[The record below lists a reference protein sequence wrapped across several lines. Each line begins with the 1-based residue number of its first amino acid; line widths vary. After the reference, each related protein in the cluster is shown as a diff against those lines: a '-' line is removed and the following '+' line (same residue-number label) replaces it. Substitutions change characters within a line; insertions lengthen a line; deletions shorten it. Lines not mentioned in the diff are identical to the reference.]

1 MVSGSPERLFQK
13 VGPRVLARPIAGTR
27 PRGRT
32 EAEDLALERELL
44 ASTKERAEHVMLVDL
59 LRNDLA
65 RVARPGTVRVRE
77 LFTVER
83 YAHVMHL
90 VSEVE
95 GRTGASLGRSS
106 GASSLGGRSPG
117 PPRER

>member
-1 MVSGSPERLFQK
+1 
-13 VGPRVLARPIAGTR
+13 
-27 PRGRT
+27 
-32 EAEDLALERELL
+32 
-44 ASTKERAEHVMLVDL
+44 MLVDL

-65 RVARPGTVRVRE
+65 RVAPPGTVRVRE

-95 GRTGASLGRSS
+95 GRTGASLVEVFRSLFPGGTIT
-106 GASSLGGRSPG
+106 GAPK
-117 PPRER
+117 